1 MASAAIRDNKPR
13 GQRTSCDRRRGPWSG
28 IRVYHGL
35 DYPCLLLGC
44 RPCQMQLYSVDMAR
58 SVFFSAPG
66 TDDESE
72 RTLYQTIISELRG
85 LGYII
90 GYDWINDSS
99 DYDNESTTRKAIEA
113 IEAADFVV
121 AETTHPSTSVGS
133 QIAYAQSKQIPVIA
147 LTRGNSQDRF
157 FSLTGIDPRIIIR
170 TYTPQTLHTVL
181 ADETDNT
188 TRKSL
193 VKFNF
198 ISTPQI
204 TQRIAQEARRQNLS
218 KSEYLRRLLS
228 EYFNL

>member
-1 MASAAIRDNKPR
+1 
-13 GQRTSCDRRRGPWSG
+13 
-28 IRVYHGL
+28 
-35 DYPCLLLGC
+35 
-44 RPCQMQLYSVDMAR
+44 MAR